1 MLTPQ
6 AIDVIEMALRRVSEE
21 WYAWQDEYKRI
32 EAALAELKE
41 VKAVMQYADYPLDE
55 EAALRTE
62 RQGQQVNESGLLPC
76 PHCGNT
82 NIKVGRYTDE
92 SEYWQ
97 LYCEDCT
104 IMMQTVNLSET
115 EAIFRW
121 NRRTAPPAN
130 PVGTQWTPLPN
141 GVHQWSEQD
150 GVKIEGR
157 KLEAFVRPMETFH
170 DSFGNPHQRL
180 LGWESVEVILPEG
193 YAICR
198 LTQQEGNS
206 NE

>member
-121 NRRTAPPAN
+121 NRRTEQPAPRVPMPNWDDAPEWAMWWAVEPDDSAN
-130 PVGTQWTPLPN
+130 WFEREPQKILSYWAEGGRIERNDFVIVPI
-141 GVHQWSEQD
+141 GVDWRTL
-150 GVKIEGR
+150 K
-157 KLEAFVRPMETFH
+157 RPRPTKE
-170 DSFGNPHQRL
+170 
-180 LGWESVEVILPEG
+180 E
-193 YAICR
+193 
-198 LTQQEGNS
+198 
-206 NE
+206 